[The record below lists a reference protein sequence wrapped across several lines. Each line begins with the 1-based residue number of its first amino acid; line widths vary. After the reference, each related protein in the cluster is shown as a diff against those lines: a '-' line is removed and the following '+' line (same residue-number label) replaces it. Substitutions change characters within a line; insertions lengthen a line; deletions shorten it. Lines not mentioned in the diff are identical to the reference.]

1 LTTVGLN
8 VEMLLKFITHDGMM
22 VNYIVH

>member
-1 LTTVGLN
+1 
-8 VEMLLKFITHDGMM
+8 MLLKFITHDGMM